1 MNRHMMQVFFYELRR
16 NWSRRGYLFTTFG
29 VPLVAAILL
38 LGYQFIQSRSA
49 STEEPPPEIDFGME
63 ALKNAG
69 YIDETGRFTDP
80 GELATFFTL
89 YPDEAAALDAL
100 NNGEIQVYYV
110 IPADYMETGEVTIV
124 MPKISLSLISDAPI
138 TALIL
143 NTLSEG
149 VDQTLYY
156 RLVDPSNIEQTNR
169 SLVVSDTAGDDAP
182 PVQDEGASFVVVY
195 VFGITLML
203 SLFVTNG
210 YLLQTV
216 IEEKETRLIEIL
228 ISTVRPTNLL
238 IGKIFALGILGLV
251 QVVVWIGAMVL
262 IVRLAAGE
270 QLGAVVGVIAT
281 LANITIPLNML
292 PLLLVYFVLAYF
304 LFAGLYGVVGAISN
318 SMKEGP
324 QYAVIFTLPAALPFY
339 FIGLF
344 STSPD
349 GTIPVIMSLFPLTA
363 PIAMSIRLVV
373 SQVPVEQIV
382 ISLVL
387 LALSAIA
394 AMWIA
399 GRAFRINTLLAGSVP
414 KLRDLP
420 KLLRG

>member
-1 MNRHMMQVFFYELRR
+1 
-16 NWSRRGYLFTTFG
+16 
-29 VPLVAAILL
+29 
-38 LGYQFIQSRSA
+38 
-49 STEEPPPEIDFGME
+49 
-63 ALKNAG
+63 
-69 YIDETGRFTDP
+69 
-80 GELATFFTL
+80 
-89 YPDEAAALDAL
+89 
-100 NNGEIQVYYV
+100 
-110 IPADYMETGEVTIV
+110 
-124 MPKISLSLISDAPI
+124 
-138 TALIL
+138 
-143 NTLSEG
+143 
-149 VDQTLYY
+149 
-156 RLVDPSNIEQTNR
+156 
-169 SLVVSDTAGDDAP
+169 
-182 PVQDEGASFVVVY
+182 
-195 VFGITLML
+195 
-203 SLFVTNG
+203 
-210 YLLQTV
+210 
-216 IEEKETRLIEIL
+216 
-228 ISTVRPTNLL
+228 
-238 IGKIFALGILGLV
+238 
-251 QVVVWIGAMVL
+251 
-262 IVRLAAGE
+262 LAAGE